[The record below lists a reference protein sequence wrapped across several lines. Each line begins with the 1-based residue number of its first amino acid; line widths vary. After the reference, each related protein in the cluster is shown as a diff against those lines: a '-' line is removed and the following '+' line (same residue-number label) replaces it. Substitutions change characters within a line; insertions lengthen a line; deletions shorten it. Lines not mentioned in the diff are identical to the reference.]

1 MHQNT
6 TNRPT
11 AVGAR
16 HVKECARASPIPRD
30 CNRTAACA
38 SSREAG
44 RELGACT
51 AGPTHPPLGLP
62 ASSPPVHRTVK
73 TVTVNVLGM
82 HMPAATCR
90 SRVGLEPPQP
100 SQLEPS
106 WAWAA

>member
-73 TVTVNVLGM
+73 NRYRERAGDAHASS
-82 HMPAATCR
+82 HMQVQGGP
-90 SRVGLEPPQP
+90 
-100 SQLEPS
+100 
-106 WAWAA
+106 